1 MLNDQIVPF
10 AFASKCF
17 SKNDNHSVVT
27 SRLDSENM
35 SVSKIY
41 SLILFL
47 FYP

>member
-1 MLNDQIVPF
+1 MLNDQIVRF

-17 SKNDNHSVVT
+17 FQCFNHSVVT

-35 SVSKIY
+35 YDSKIY
-41 SLILFL
+41 YLISFL